1 MEFDGPIPGESLTSA
16 PKQYPW
22 ERPPETSDPREALS
36 IHMDRLDNPEVM
48 DGILTFLEAGA
59 TIQELTM
66 GMLRSAVSK
75 GIHSPDVSLLIAPL
89 VHEKIKMVSD
99 KLGIEADEGFED
111 KEATSEAEELKA
123 IIHAKKK
130 LGKSDALSKEE
141 KKMIEEAPVEEE
153 TMEEKPTKRGL
164 MERSQ

>member
-36 IHMDRLDNPEVM
+36 IHMDRLDDPEVM
-48 DGILTFLEAGA
+48 DGVLTFLEAGA

-66 GMLRSAVSK
+66 GMLRTAVSK

-89 VHEKIKMVSD
+89 IHEKVKMVAD

-111 KEATSEAEELKA
+111 KDATRGAEKIKA
-123 IIHAKKK
+123 VVHAKKK
-130 LGKSDALSKEE
+130 LSKSDVLSKEE
-141 KKMIEEAPVEEE
+141 KKQIEEAHVEE
-153 TMEEKPTKRGL
+153 TVEEKPAKRGL
-164 MERSQ
+164 MERSR